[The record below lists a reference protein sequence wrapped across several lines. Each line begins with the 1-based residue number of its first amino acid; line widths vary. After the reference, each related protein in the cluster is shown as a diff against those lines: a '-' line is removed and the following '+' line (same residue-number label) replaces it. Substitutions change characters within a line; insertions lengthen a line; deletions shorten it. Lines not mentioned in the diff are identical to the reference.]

1 MNSTE
6 LKKLEEFSIKL
17 KVLTGSCYI
26 DMTSDIIYCTS
37 PSTIGRIVIKVTELM
52 HNILLDMIG
61 NTNANKCIL
70 IPNTKLFRENP
81 NEYEIL
87 DNVPKSIV
95 NEYLEYTDL
104 FNIDNW
110 VDLKFTEE
118 EVERLYKHNQM
129 IQLTEDKY
137 NTVMDFSKSLIPS
150 TTATNIKNN
159 LSVATLATDINVL
172 YRKVFKYTIANMN
185 ILFIYHY
192 TQRV

>member
-26 DMTSDIIYCTS
+26 DMTSDIIYCTA

-61 NTNANKCIL
+61 NTNTNKCIL

-87 DNVPKSIV
+87 DNVPRSIV

-118 EVERLYKHNQM
+118 EIERLYKHNQM
-129 IQLTEDKY
+129 IQLTENKY